1 LIRLRGIVRLSAG
14 LPTPLAANA
23 GKARVLIIPHQP
35 NRNIKVRAI
44 EIGRYLAG
52 LEDYEVF
59 ILTWQPSSKS
69 PGGLPGKILHK
80 SLEAFETTGL
90 STRIEREDGLNWVTL
105 PYLLAP
111 HPWCQHFNRQQV
123 SRFVRAQ
130 NIQIV
135 LSGNAY
141 HFPMPDAPE
150 LLRIYDVVDDHISPE
165 SGPHWRR
172 TRQFTLAELGKSDR
186 ILTISHALQEVLAQ
200 EGFPNAIRIPNG
212 VDLAAFRQTPSEA
225 VRNFRAQYHLE
236 GRFTIGYIGNHGWWA
251 GMDLLLAAFERLKV
265 RVPESRLLI
274 IGPGEDLPRYQEQMA
289 GNPDVIFTGPI
300 PPEQI
305 ATCFQAVDIGVLPF
319 QICPFTDNALPLKIL
334 EYGAARKRVLATP
347 LKELKTLAFPHVSL
361 LEPDPALW
369 SAALE
374 QEAKAPSPWNPGW
387 DSVIAGYDWPLVLS
401 NLPRLLEVPRAAA
414 V

>member
-1 LIRLRGIVRLSAG
+1 
-14 LPTPLAANA
+14 
-23 GKARVLIIPHQP
+23 
-35 NRNIKVRAI
+35 
-44 EIGRYLAG
+44 
-52 LEDYEVF
+52 
-59 ILTWQPSSKS
+59 
-69 PGGLPGKILHK
+69 
-80 SLEAFETTGL
+80 
-90 STRIEREDGLNWVTL
+90 
-105 PYLLAP
+105 
-111 HPWCQHFNRQQV
+111 
-123 SRFVRAQ
+123 
-130 NIQIV
+130 
-135 LSGNAY
+135 
-141 HFPMPDAPE
+141 
-150 LLRIYDVVDDHISPE
+150 
-165 SGPHWRR
+165 
-172 TRQFTLAELGKSDR
+172 
-186 ILTISHALQEVLAQ
+186 
-200 EGFPNAIRIPNG
+200 
-212 VDLAAFRQTPSEA
+212 
-225 VRNFRAQYHLE
+225 
-236 GRFTIGYIGNHGWWA
+236 
-251 GMDLLLAAFERLKV
+251 
-265 RVPESRLLI
+265 
-274 IGPGEDLPRYQEQMA
+274 MA